1 MKLHVHPKQKH
12 VGKITFSTVIIV
24 YQLFKTLKRGF
35 YCRQAI
41 SLINNYLDFFLTPSF
56 TSTSL

>member
-41 SLINNYLDFFLTPSF
+41 SLINNYLDFF
-56 TSTSL
+56 